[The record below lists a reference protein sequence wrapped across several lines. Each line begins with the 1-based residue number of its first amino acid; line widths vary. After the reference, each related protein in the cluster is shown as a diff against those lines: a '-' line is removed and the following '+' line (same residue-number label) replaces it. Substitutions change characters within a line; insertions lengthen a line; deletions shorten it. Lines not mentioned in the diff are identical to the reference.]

1 MVALLRSREA
11 ECTRIAGQRRGAVT
25 FRLAAEKQ
33 RHAALPY
40 YRDCNLEFKRLEDLS
55 EGQHREGHSGRWFC
69 WFAAT
74 RLHSLAWG
82 RMREQ
87 SVTPSRRAR
96 RPKTDG
102 PTKPS
107 ITAAFLL
114 FVSVSARTVY
124 ILRIIFIMCIVCRYV
139 LWDVPYYLYLYA
151 RWMNFNVIVRMQRT
165 CLYGAFTSLGPR

>member
-1 MVALLRSREA
+1 MAALLRSREA

-87 SVTPSRRAR
+87 SVTPSRRGR
-96 RPKTDG
+96 RPKNFERARWSNKTKHYSGVLIVCFCFCTDG
-102 PTKPS
+102 
-107 ITAAFLL
+107 IHFAH
-114 FVSVSARTVY
+114 
-124 ILRIIFIMCIVCRYV
+124 
-139 LWDVPYYLYLYA
+139 YL
-151 RWMNFNVIVRMQRT
+151 
-165 CLYGAFTSLGPR
+165 